1 MSDDCVSYVYAVG
14 KRGRALESAAAAGAA
29 ATGHRGLRAVF
40 GGQLGALVSSVPAA
54 QFTEEAVK
62 SQLESLDQL
71 ETIARAHHAVVA
83 AAWEETTVLPMRLA
97 TVFLDDARVADML
110 RNRADELAALLGRL
124 EGHVEWGVKVYADPH
139 GALTAAAPVSSGS
152 TGAGPGR
159 DYLRQ
164 RRAQRRV
171 HEHALRAAEAVAAGV
186 AQAAGEVATAGVA
199 HRPQQSGAVAAGSGE
214 NVANYAFLVRSQ
226 HTERFQRAVR
236 TQADRTAGVR
246 VEITGPWAPYSFST
260 TAAAHD
266 GSTSTTAA
274 HDGSTPEDANGR

>member
-14 KRGRALESAAAAGAA
+14 QRGPALESAAAAGTAA
-29 ATGHRGLRAVF
+29 SGHRGLRAVF
-40 GGQLGALVSSVPAA
+40 GGQLGALVSSVPAD
-54 QFTEEAVK
+54 QFSEEGVK

-71 ETIARAHHAVVA
+71 EAIARAHHAVVA

-110 RNRADELAALLGRL
+110 RNRADELARLLGQL

-139 GALTAAAPVSSGS
+139 GAPTPAAPVPSGT

-164 RRAQRRV
+164 RRARRRV
-171 HEHALRAAEAVAAGV
+171 HEHVVHAAEAVAARV
-186 AQAAGEVATAGVA
+186 AEAAGEVATAGVA
-199 HRPQQSGAVAAGSGE
+199 HRPQQNGAVAAGSGE

-226 HTERFQRAVR
+226 HTQRFQRAVR
-236 TQADRTAGVR
+236 SQADGMVGVR
-246 VEITGPWAPYSFST
+246 IEITGPWAPYSFST
-260 TAAAHD
+260 
-266 GSTSTTAA
+266 STTAA
-274 HDGSTPEDANGR
+274 HDGSTPADAHGH